1 MTLGQRIQ
9 KGRKEAGLSQEELAE
24 QLGVSRQAV
33 SRWENDNGYPEME
46 KIIRL
51 SQIYQVSLDYL
62 AGNEQ
67 EKPGEDISEKGW
79 YVSNELAESFLA
91 HQKSKF
97 IKIGICFLL
106 ACVSS
111 VFSYMNMYNN
121 VGDVISTFIIIV
133 AIILIISMV
142 ISDNPYK
149 KIWTEPLVFDAEV
162 LKRLR
167 VTFAENK
174 KKYKIMILGGAFV
187 FLIGFLFLPDFYWT
201 VPEDLQYIWYAL
213 GDAVQGIGGCFAIY
227 TWGIWRAYRLLTM
240 NEEYWRR
247 KKKK

>member
-1 MTLGQRIQ
+1 M
-9 KGRKEAGLSQEELAE
+9 
-24 QLGVSRQAV
+24 
-33 SRWENDNGYPEME
+33 N
-46 KIIRL
+46 
-51 SQIYQVSLDYL
+51 
-62 AGNEQ
+62 
-67 EKPGEDISEKGW
+67 
-79 YVSNELAESFLA
+79 
-91 HQKSKF
+91 
-97 IKIGICFLL
+97 IGICFLL

-201 VPEDLQYIWYAL
+201 VPEDLLFIRYAF